1 MLTLAQTKSLL
12 NRLQLLPKRKMGQN
26 FLVNSTYVVRSLD
39 WAQVKLGDV
48 VVEIGPGCGTL
59 TTALVAAN
67 AQVYAVEK
75 DRVLYAHIAETL
87 PEVELV
93 CDDALQSPVGRYDF
107 SADAYKVVANLP
119 YAIASILGDRILEL
133 AQLPVCMVL
142 MVQKEAADRWFS
154 SEGNKQFCP
163 LSIFFQSAYQIENKC
178 TVSKNC
184 FYPQPKVD
192 SVLLHLSRR
201 EHPFI
206 FESDCKKLIRD
217 IFVHRRQQIG
227 HVCKSLDTA
236 LSRYLLSYLTSRNVP
251 LSSRAESL
259 PVEFW
264 QLFAVEL
271 GHHLQASNALD

>member
-119 YAIASILGDRILEL
+119 YAIASIWGDRILEL

-163 LSIFFQSAYQIENKC
+163 LSIFFNRLIKLKTSARFPKIVFTRNPRLIPCFCICHGASILLFLNQIAR
-178 TVSKNC
+178 S
-184 FYPQPKVD
+184 
-192 SVLLHLSRR
+192 
-201 EHPFI
+201 
-206 FESDCKKLIRD
+206 
-217 IFVHRRQQIG
+217 
-227 HVCKSLDTA
+227 
-236 LSRYLLSYLTSRNVP
+236 
-251 LSSRAESL
+251 
-259 PVEFW
+259 
-264 QLFAVEL
+264 
-271 GHHLQASNALD
+271 